1 MDTSAMAAT
10 DDPEFKLAMARAV
23 RLLTRREHSGQ
34 EIRQR
39 LADEYCPRVIEAVV
53 QACLQHDWLNEERML
68 ASAIRARVAKGL
80 GPVRIAHELRLKG
93 LNRDAIHQMLASDK
107 YDWFALAREQAR
119 RKVPNQGA
127 LERSARAKLLGF
139 LQRRGFSNEQC
150 RYACQS
156 DET

>member
-1 MDTSAMAAT
+1 MDSSTAMVT

-34 EIRQR
+34 EIRKR
-39 LADEYCPRVIEAVV
+39 LADEYSPRIIEAVV
-53 QACLQHDWLNEERML
+53 QACLQRDWLNEERML

-93 LNRDAIHQMLASDK
+93 LCRDAIQQALASEE

-119 RKVPNQGA
+119 RKVPSPGA
-127 LERSARAKLLGF
+127 LERSARARLLGF
-139 LQRRGFSNEQC
+139 LQRRGFNSEQC
-150 RYACQS
+150 RYACQP

>member
-1 MDTSAMAAT
+1 MDTSAVVAT

-39 LADEYCPRVIEAVV
+39 LAEEYSPRVIEAVV
-53 QACLQHDWLNEERML
+53 QACLQRDWLNEERML
-68 ASAIRARVAKGL
+68 ASAIRARVARGL

-93 LNRDAIHQMLASDK
+93 LSRDAIHQALAGDE

-119 RKVPNQGA
+119 RKMPNSGW

-139 LQRRGFSNEQC
+139 LQRRGFTSEQC

-156 DET
+156 VEE